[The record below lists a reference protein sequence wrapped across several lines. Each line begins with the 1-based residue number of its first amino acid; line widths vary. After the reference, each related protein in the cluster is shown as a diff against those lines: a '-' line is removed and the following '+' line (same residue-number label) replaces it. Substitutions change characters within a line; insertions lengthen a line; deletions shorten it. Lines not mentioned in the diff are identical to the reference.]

1 MPVRKGAF
9 DKIDDNSFKSEAYKS
24 LYEAL
29 KTTVKTCSFKKEP
42 SFEGYYNKVYAL
54 YEKIRNIQK
63 NLGARYDEGATY
75 EQIVAEMDAAFN
87 DVG

>member
-1 MPVRKGAF
+1 M
-9 DKIDDNSFKSEAYKS
+9 ISSSFAASRPPSTA
-24 LYEAL
+24 
-29 KTTVKTCSFKKEP
+29 TTFSNLCSFKKEP
-42 SFEGYYNKVYAL
+42 SFGGYYNKVYAL